1 MLVVDKMCVKEV
13 ELIGED
19 GCRVSMIYDSSWDAK
34 YLENITFR
42 FMALKFKLFLQMNIN

>member
-19 GCRVSMIYDSSWDAK
+19 GWRVSRIYDSRWDAN
-34 YLENITFR
+34 YLENIT
-42 FMALKFKLFLQMNIN
+42 I